1 MLSLFKEKNLQILSL
16 SLIIISFFL
25 PWYRTYNEINS
36 LYLESE
42 SYFSIISRTNRL
54 PLIYDFGYGIW
65 GSITVN
71 LHSIVAVCSILLPI
85 LSGIT
90 IYRIIKNKR
99 YLFYKK
105 TVFYLT
111 IVTILNYINYFLF
124 YNIRGMETSLKIGVL
139 IALIS
144 LIGLTKDTFFE
155 GKLKSLI
162 SRLIPTLISKVKLVN
177 QKWTQKNS
185 MDIPNHD
192 NDLTTNSTIENVNY
206 CSTCGHKVEKQHA
219 RFCINCGENFFDS
232 ESSNNNK
239 QNLPINNTI
248 IKRYLNL
255 LNNIGKR
262 GNLEVNLKID
272 KRKLVKIVLAA
283 LVIILAFSLL
293 NGTSGGKGAA
303 KKEVQKL
310 ITYKLER
317 QYSKKMVR
325 SISFS
330 DMEVDKVG
338 DYVYKVSGEVDYK
351 IKWENTKELS
361 EEGLIFW
368 YYMEYWDGEWSISR
382 PERSG
387 DGGGFIFFNK

>member
-42 SYFSIISRTNRL
+42 SYFRIISRTNRL

-177 QKWTQKNS
+177 QKWTQPPA
-185 MDIPNHD
+185 DP
-192 NDLTTNSTIENVNY
+192 
-206 CSTCGHKVEKQHA
+206 GRPQ
-219 RFCINCGENFFDS
+219 
-232 ESSNNNK
+232 
-239 QNLPINNTI
+239 LPP
-248 IKRYLNL
+248 R
-255 LNNIGKR
+255 
-262 GNLEVNLKID
+262 
-272 KRKLVKIVLAA
+272 
-283 LVIILAFSLL
+283 
-293 NGTSGGKGAA
+293 
-303 KKEVQKL
+303 
-310 ITYKLER
+310 
-317 QYSKKMVR
+317 
-325 SISFS
+325 
-330 DMEVDKVG
+330 
-338 DYVYKVSGEVDYK
+338 
-351 IKWENTKELS
+351 
-361 EEGLIFW
+361 
-368 YYMEYWDGEWSISR
+368 R
-382 PERSG
+382 P
-387 DGGGFIFFNK
+387 